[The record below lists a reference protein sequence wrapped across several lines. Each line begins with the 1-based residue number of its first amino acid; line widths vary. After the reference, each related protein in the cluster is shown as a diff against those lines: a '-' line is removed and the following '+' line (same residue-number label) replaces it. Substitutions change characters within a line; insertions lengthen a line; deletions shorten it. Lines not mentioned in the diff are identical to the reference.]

1 MHIGKSTWLKFNVEV
16 LIKIIIYI
24 FMLVLLTDNTSTF
37 VQVTRDVRL
46 HTLIFVVDLGS
57 EHQQKLGTQTEPV
70 NAACV
75 VCARGRSPWCWVM
88 PQVLV

>member
-1 MHIGKSTWLKFNVEV
+1 MHIEKSTWLKFNVEV
-16 LIKIIIYI
+16 LTKIIIMYI
-24 FMLVLLTDNTSTF
+24 FMLVLLTDNTPTF
-37 VQVTRDVRL
+37 VQVTRDVHL

-75 VCARGRSPWCWVM
+75 VCARGRSH
-88 PQVLV
+88 